1 MTATAILTF
10 YAFIL
15 FVFYLYF
22 ICILFVFYFYF
33 IFIIQALENLLL
45 GRPPSSWETSSFFE
59 ITANLKEMD
68 VTERQVR
75 VAQGN
80 QENRSEEL
88 QVASSL

>member
-1 MTATAILTF
+1 ML
-10 YAFIL
+10 L
-15 FVFYLYF
+15 FYL
-22 ICILFVFYFYF
+22 YF

-45 GRPPSSWETSSFFE
+45 GRPPRFFE

-68 VTERQVR
+68 VTERPVHCTDKKRETIYIKDQDKWEKENE